1 MLGKTPILKGISFGL
16 GSVAFLVGITL
27 GCPKASSHGGEGD
40 SHFVANA
47 ASGGMVEV
55 QLGHLAEARGN
66 SPDVKNF
73 GRRMVADHSDA
84 GAKLQAVASKEGM
97 SVSSTLNQEDQATY
111 NKLRNLSGA
120 DFDRAYADA
129 MVKDHEQ
136 DIAEFEREAKS
147 GKDSAV
153 RQFAQDTLPT
163 LREHLKLAQAMQKS
177 VGGAA
182 VAQ

>member
-1 MLGKTPILKGISFGL
+1 MLRNTPVLKGISCGFGSL
-16 GSVAFLVGITL
+16 ALLVGITL
-27 GCPKASSHGGEGD
+27 GCPKAGSNAGEAD

-47 ASGGMVEV
+47 ASGGMAEV
-55 QLGHLAEARGN
+55 QLGHLAETRGN
-66 SPDVKNF
+66 NPDVKNF

-84 GAKLQAVASKEGM
+84 AAKLQAVASKEGM
-97 SVSSTLNQEDQATY
+97 AAPSTLNEQDQAIY
-111 NKLRNLSGA
+111 DKLRNLSGA

-129 MVKDHEQ
+129 MVKAHEQ
-136 DIAEFEREAKS
+136 DIAEFEREGKS
-147 GKDSAV
+147 GKDAAV

-182 VAQ
+182 AAQ

>member
-1 MLGKTPILKGISFGL
+1 MLGKTLILKSISCAL
-16 GSVAFLVGITL
+16 GSVAWLVGITI
-27 GCPKASSHGGEGD
+27 GCPKASSNAGEGN

-47 ASGGMVEV
+47 ASGGMVV
-55 QLGHLAEARGN
+55 RGN

-73 GRRMVADHSDA
+73 GRRLVADHSDA
-84 GAKLQAVASKEGM
+84 GAKLQAVAR
-97 SVSSTLNQEDQATY
+97 SSY

-136 DIAEFEREAKS
+136 DIAAFEREAKS
-147 GKDSAV
+147 GKDPGV

-163 LREHLKLAQAMQKS
+163 LREHPKLAQAMQKR

-182 VAQ
+182 AAQ

>member
-1 MLGKTPILKGISFGL
+1 MLRKTPTLKSISCGFGSL
-16 GSVAFLVGITL
+16 ALLVGITL
-27 GCPKASSHGGEGD
+27 GCPQASSNAGEAD

-73 GRRMVADHSDA
+73 GRRMIADHSDA
-84 GAKLQAVASKEGM
+84 GAKLRAVASKEGM
-97 SVSSTLNQEDQATY
+97 AAPSTLNEEDQTTY

-136 DIAEFEREAKS
+136 DIAAFEREAKS
-147 GKDSAV
+147 GKDPAV

-182 VAQ
+182 AAQ

>member
-1 MLGKTPILKGISFGL
+1 
-16 GSVAFLVGITL
+16 
-27 GCPKASSHGGEGD
+27 
-40 SHFVANA
+40 
-47 ASGGMVEV
+47 
-55 QLGHLAEARGN
+55 
-66 SPDVKNF
+66 
-73 GRRMVADHSDA
+73 MVADHSDA

-182 VAQ
+182 AAQ